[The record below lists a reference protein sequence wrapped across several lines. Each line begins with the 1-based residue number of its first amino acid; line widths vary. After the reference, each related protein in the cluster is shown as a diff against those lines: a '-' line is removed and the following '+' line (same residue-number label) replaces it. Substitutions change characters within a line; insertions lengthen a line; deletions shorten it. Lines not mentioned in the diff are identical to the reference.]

1 MASNGPVYCST
12 QAWDQVRNHEL
23 GVDVVTFDIPATI
36 RAFDSTLPLSG
47 ENVQADLTGLVSF
60 DLHDKTLQ
68 KKIKTI
74 QYDTQLYLP
83 GLVAFFHDLGRTY
96 FYFLGAKE
104 DNSDDQFIQLS
115 GVLATQRAGGPT
127 VVAY

>member
-1 MASNGPVYCST
+1 M
-12 QAWDQVRNHEL
+12 RNHEL

-68 KKIKTI
+68 KKIKAI
-74 QYDTQLYLP
+74 QYDTQLDLP